1 VRRATVLVLAL
12 FLFAIAA
19 GTAYAIFSKQ
29 RTVPS
34 NAFTTASDWSPPTTS
49 SSVIAKTVGYSPG
62 YIKQG
67 GTYYVYANV
76 TDVGNPPVGV
86 STVTTNVS
94 TITTGSTAVSL
105 VSGSYSVGGV
115 SYNYRTNSITANA
128 SLSAATYTYSI
139 TATDA
144 GSRSATTN
152 TWSVVVDNTAPT
164 ASDIQAVNKTGG
176 IAGRAEIADTITYTF
191 SEPIDPNSILSGW
204 TGASTNVVLRLN
216 DGGVGNDTV
225 TIFNAANSAQLPLGS
240 VNLGRIDYTSTAV
253 NLTFGASGTPST
265 MVMSGNAI
273 TITLGTQSAAAT
285 TAGGNGTMVWTPS
298 ATATDRAGNAGSTAT
313 RNETSPT
320 DKEF

>member
-1 VRRATVLVLAL
+1 VRRATVLPLAL
-12 FLFAIAA
+12 LLLVVAA
-19 GTAYAIFSKQ
+19 GTAYAVFVKQ

-34 NAFTTASDWSPPTTS
+34 NAFSTASDWSPPNTS
-49 SSVIAKTVGYSPG
+49 SSVIAKTVGYNSG

-76 TDVGNPPVGV
+76 ADVGNPPAGMSTVTANV
-86 STVTTNVS
+86 STVTT
-94 TITTGSTAVSL
+94 GSTGVSL
-105 VSGSYSVGGV
+105 VAGSYSIGGV

-128 SLSAATYTYSI
+128 SLTANTYTYSI

-152 TWSVVVDNTAPT
+152 TWSVIVDNTVPA

-176 IAGRAEIADTITYTF
+176 IAARAEIGDTITYTF
-191 SEPIDPNSILSGW
+191 NEPIDPNSILASW

-216 DGGVGNDTV
+216 NGGLSSDTV

-240 VNLGRIDYTSTAV
+240 VSLARTDYASA
-253 NLTFGASGTPST
+253 NLTFGATGTPST

-285 TAGGNGTMVWTPS
+285 TAASNGTMVWTP
-298 ATATDRAGNAGSTAT
+298 AAAATDRAGNACSTST
-313 RNETSPT
+313 RNEANPN

>member
-1 VRRATVLVLAL
+1 VRRATVLLFAL
-12 FLFAIAA
+12 FLMAVAA

-34 NAFTTASDWSPPTTS
+34 NAFTTAADWSAPTTS
-49 SSVIAKTVGYSPG
+49 SSVIAKTVGYTPG

-115 SYNYRTNSITANA
+115 SYNYRTASITANA

-152 TWSVVVDNTAPT
+152 TWSVVVDNTVPT
-164 ASDIQAVNKTGG
+164 ASDIQAVNGG
-176 IAGRAEIADTITYTF
+176 SIVGRAEIGDTITYTF
-191 SEPIDPNSILSGW
+191 SEPIEPNSILAGW
-204 TGASTNVVLRLN
+204 TGASTSVVLRLN
-216 DGGVGNDTV
+216 DGGLGSDTV
-225 TIFNAANSAQLPLGS
+225 TIFNAANTAQLPLGS
-240 VNLGRIDYTSTAV
+240 VSLAQTGYTSA
-253 NLTFGASGTPST
+253 NRTFGATGTAST

-273 TITLGTQSAAAT
+273 TITLGTQSGAAT
-285 TAGGNGTMVWTPS
+285 TASANGTMVWTPS
-298 ATATDRAGNAGSTAT
+298 ATATDRAGNAETTTT
-313 RNETSPT
+313 RNESNPN

>member
-1 VRRATVLVLAL
+1 MAV
-12 FLFAIAA
+12 AA
-19 GTAYAIFSKQ
+19 GTAYAVWSKQ

-34 NAFTTASDWSPPTTS
+34 NAFTTAADWSAPTTA
-49 SSVIAKTVGYSPG
+49 SSVIAKTVGYTPG

-115 SYNYRTNSITANA
+115 SYNYRSASITANV

-152 TWSVVVDNTAPT
+152 TWSVIVDNTVPT
-164 ASDIQAVNKTGG
+164 ASNIQAVNGG
-176 IAGRAEIADTITYTF
+176 SIAGRAEIGDTITYTF
-191 SEPIDPNSILSGW
+191 SEPIEPNSILSGW
-204 TGASTNVVLRLN
+204 TGASTSVVLRLN
-216 DGGVGNDTV
+216 DGGLGNDTV
-225 TIFNAANSAQLPLGS
+225 TIFNAANSSQLPLGS
-240 VNLGRIDYTSTAV
+240 VSLARTDYTSLGV
-253 NLTFGASGTPST
+253 NITFGASGTPST

-273 TITLGTQSAAAT
+273 AITLGTQSTAAT
-285 TAGGNGTMVWTPS
+285 TASGNGTMVWTPS
-298 ATATDRAGNAGSTAT
+298 ASATDRAGNACSTAT
-313 RNETSPT
+313 RNEPNPN